1 MKFNLNCTSNNASG
15 VTFWFC
21 SQKTNNLWHECVQY
35 KKVGEKYI
43 LNFYSFISLDMMP
56 VNNHS
61 VKQVFSCVGLFS
73 VYLWFTKAPVKIL
86 PIFIILSWWNTQY
99 FDF

>member
-1 MKFNLNCTSNNASG
+1 MRAI
-15 VTFWFC
+15 
-21 SQKTNNLWHECVQY
+21 

-73 VYLWFTKAPVKIL
+73 VYL
-86 PIFIILSWWNTQY
+86 
-99 FDF
+99 